1 MENLSLFND
10 YKWVS
15 YVTEAASATAPC
27 RSESNEQVSSNQSC
41 IYSLARPILALAIA
55 PQAAGSMIPVLED
68 TINLP
73 ANAER

>member
-27 RSESNEQVSSNQSC
+27 RRESNEQVSSNQSH
-41 IYSLARPILALAIA
+41 INSLARPILALAIA
-55 PQAAGSMIPVLED
+55 LAGSMIPVLED